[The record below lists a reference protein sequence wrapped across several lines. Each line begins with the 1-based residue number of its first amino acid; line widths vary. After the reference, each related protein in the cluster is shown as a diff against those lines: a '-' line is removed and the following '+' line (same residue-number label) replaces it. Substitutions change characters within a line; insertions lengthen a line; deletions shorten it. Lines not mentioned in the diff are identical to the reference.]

1 MVKQITSQ
9 VASLQQN
16 FFNRVYGWMTLA
28 LLITGFSAMYVVS
41 SHSLVSLIFGNPM
54 ILFGLIIL
62 ELIAVF
68 TLASAVHRL
77 SVSTATWVF
86 VGYSILN
93 GITLSGLLLMYTGAS
108 VFLAFFI
115 TSATFL
121 VMTIYG
127 YTTKAD
133 LTEMGKLM
141 FMGLIGIIIASLANL
156 FFRSPAIDWIVSY
169 VGVAVFIGLTAYDTQ
184 KLKAML
190 ADASDSNM
198 FQKYAILGAL
208 TLYLDFINLFIMILR
223 IVGNRNNRDF

>member
-190 ADASDSNM
+190 ADA
-198 FQKYAILGAL
+198 
-208 TLYLDFINLFIMILR
+208 
-223 IVGNRNNRDF
+223 